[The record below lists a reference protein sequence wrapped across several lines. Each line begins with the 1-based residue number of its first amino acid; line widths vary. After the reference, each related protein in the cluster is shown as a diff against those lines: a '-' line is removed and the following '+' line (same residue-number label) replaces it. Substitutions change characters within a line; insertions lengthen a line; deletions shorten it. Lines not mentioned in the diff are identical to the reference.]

1 MQKFGFIVLPV
12 VAIAVIALLLYRN
25 PRREP
30 ADPASAA
37 KSSSAGS
44 AETSRLRAEIESLRA
59 EVQRQKQL
67 YNEAQLK
74 LLEIHASRVDPG
86 ADADD
91 KKSAEK
97 KADWKKR
104 RDAELEAKVKAI
116 DWRKRVKGLIDY
128 WQEMEK
134 SRQEGRPPRMNP
146 EMTEQLMK
154 LTAEAVDFAKFL
166 GLDAKNPY
174 KSFSNELI
182 GGAWMDAFMQ
192 EVAGGTLTDDQVK
205 QLRATDLYKDD
216 GDAMEDPNRNRLER
230 WRELIER
237 NRGFGTATAGILSPD
252 QHAQVL
258 ASVTP
263 QFMLSVY
270 AEYGEQKMPSGA
282 EAPQAVAAYWMKTF
296 ALPDAQRAAVDAVAA
311 DYVRRQAEIAAAVSA
326 QYGGVKSRDSEFD
339 LLIKSIEAQHAAEK
353 KLSETLQLD
362 AEQSKK
368 VLKGSDAVLRLG
380 Y

>member
-1 MQKFGFIVLPV
+1 MQRFLFGVVPV
-12 VAIAVIALLLYRN
+12 VAIAIIALLILRN
-25 PRREP
+25 PSRESI
-30 ADPASAA
+30 DSASAS
-37 KSSSAGS
+37 KSSGAGS
-44 AETSRLRAEIESLRA
+44 AETARLRAEIETLRA
-59 EVQRQKQL
+59 EIQRQKQL

-74 LLEIHASRVDPG
+74 LLELHASRVES
-86 ADADD
+86 DAVSDF
-91 KKSAEK
+91 KKTTEK
-97 KADWKKR
+97 NADWKKR

-128 WQEMEK
+128 WREIEK
-134 SRQEGRPPRMNP
+134 SRQEGRAPKMDP

-154 LTAEAVDFAKFL
+154 LTADAVDFAKYL
-166 GLDAKNPY
+166 GLDGKNPY

-192 EVAGGTLTDDQVK
+192 EVAGGTLTDEQLK
-205 QLRATDLYKDD
+205 QLRGTDLYKDRD
-216 GDAMEDPNRNRLER
+216 DLDDPNRNRLET
-230 WRELIER
+230 WRELIEH
-237 NRGFGTATAGILSPD
+237 NRTFGTASAGILSPD

-270 AEYGEQKMPSGA
+270 KEYTEQKIPSGA
-282 EAPQAVAAYWMKTF
+282 EAPQAVATYWMKSF
-296 ALPDAQRAAVDAVAA
+296 ALPDAQRAAVVEVAA
-311 DYVRRQAEIAAAVSA
+311 DYVLRQAEIAAAVSQ

-339 LLIKSIEAQHAAEK
+339 LLIKSIEAQQAAET
-353 KLSETLQLD
+353 KLAGALQLD

-368 VLKGSDAVLRLG
+368 ILKGSDAVLRLG